1 MELNNTIPKEV
12 IDRIKINE
20 NRKLFNNNTSKIV
33 HDSYEGG
40 NKTIGYG
47 HKLTNDEVKSGEVY
61 GYKIS
66 TLTKEQAE
74 DIFNRDLEVARGDV
88 DKLIDKDTTD
98 PKAYG
103 VLIEMAH
110 QIGGTKLPGFK
121 KMIEAINRKD
131 YKEAA
136 NQMLF
141 NYDENGKKIGKTN
154 WNKQT
159 SKRAENLAALMSSI
173 NFDKQIKKFNIG
185 GLAAKLATKAISKY
199 GVKRGDTAI
208 STTVGT
214 YKKVNKIFDDA
225 NVKTVHDFGS
235 GLGLGSKQFTNK
247 IVTNHEPFVPLE
259 KIIKAKGKIPNYKS
273 ADDVIFK
280 EGFAS
285 KDGVVNANV
294 LNVIEDPIERSNVV
308 KQISELINDKGIA
321 VITTRGSEVTK
332 AAQASKNATPFNDGW
347 LFGKGNKK
355 TFQKGYSQKELEEY
369 IKSILGDMFTVEKI
383 PSKYK
388 ISSSGVIIKKI
399 KGDK

>member
-1 MELNNTIPKEV
+1 MIQLKKEITV
-12 IDRIKINE
+12 
-20 NRKLFNNNTSKIV
+20 
-33 HDSYEGG
+33 
-40 NKTIGYG
+40 GYG
-47 HKLTNDEVKSGEVY
+47 HKLTNKERDSGEVY
-61 GYKIS
+61 GYKLS

-74 DIFNRDLEVARGDV
+74 DIFNRDLEVARNDV
-88 DKLIDKDTTD
+88 DSLIDKDTTD

-103 VLIEMAH
+103 VLVEMAH
-110 QIGGTKLPGFK
+110 QIGGTKLPAFK
-121 KMIEAINRKD
+121 KMLEAVNRKD

-141 NYDENGKKIGKTN
+141 NYNDKGKKIGKTN

-159 SKRAENLAALMSSI
+159 GTRAESLAKLMSSI
-173 NFDKQIKKFNIG
+173 TFDRIQKNIG
-185 GLAAKLATKAISKY
+185 GIVGKAIAKGLSKTA
-199 GVKRGDTAI
+199 VKRGDTAI

-235 GLGLGSKQFTNK
+235 GLGLGSKEFTNK
-247 IVTNHEPFVPLE
+247 IVTNHEPFVPVE
-259 KIIKAKGKIPNYKS
+259 KIIKVKGKVPDYKS

-294 LNVIEDPIERSNVV
+294 LNVIEDPIERANVV
-308 KQISELINDKGIA
+308 RQISQLISNKGMA
-321 VITTRGSEVTK
+321 VITTRGNEVTK
-332 AAQASKNATPFNDGW
+332 AAQASKNATPFNDGYI
-347 LFGKGNKK
+347 FGKGDKK

-369 IKSILGDMFTVEKI
+369 IKGILGEMFTVEKI

-388 ISSSGVIIKKI
+388 IGTSGVIIKKI